1 MANDLLAPDLRK
13 PSCRGNPRR
22 EGRKYVWRALPRIES
37 AKSSGQQKSKA
48 MSAMIRFEN
57 MHPFKELE
65 EIGERF
71 NRLFG
76 RLPVRRDSGQEALTM
91 ADWVPRVDITEDD
104 KEYLI
109 KAEIPEVDKKDAKVT
124 VQEGVLTIQ
133 GERKREKEENNK
145 RVHRIERFYG
155 TFVRSFSLPED
166 VDEDNLKAEFK
177 DGMLLVH
184 LPKAEK
190 PKPKAVEI
198 QVQ

>member
-1 MANDLLAPDLRK
+1 
-13 PSCRGNPRR
+13 
-22 EGRKYVWRALPRIES
+22 
-37 AKSSGQQKSKA
+37 
-48 MSAMIRFEN
+48 MIRFEN
-57 MHPFKELE
+57 MHPFRELE

>member
-1 MANDLLAPDLRK
+1 
-13 PSCRGNPRR
+13 
-22 EGRKYVWRALPRIES
+22 
-37 AKSSGQQKSKA
+37 
-48 MSAMIRFEN
+48 MIRFEN
-57 MHPFKELE
+57 MHPFRELE
-65 EIGERF
+65 EIGEQF

-76 RLPVRRDSGQEALTM
+76 RLPVRLDSGQEALTM

-190 PKPKAVEI
+190 PKPKSVEI

>member
-1 MANDLLAPDLRK
+1 
-13 PSCRGNPRR
+13 
-22 EGRKYVWRALPRIES
+22 
-37 AKSSGQQKSKA
+37 
-48 MSAMIRFEN
+48 MIRFEN